1 MNPTWINYQNKQI
14 QEPKQSKVVWAC
26 GGITP
31 KPNIPWT
38 PKKMSMGTSQNQQ
51 FVNPKIVVL
60 CKSQNQQAHEPK
72 EKVMDEKVETNNPWC
87 REPKKPMG
95 KCRKVQTNNPW
106 TQIASG

>member
-1 MNPTWINYQNKQI
+1 
-14 QEPKQSKVVWAC
+14 
-26 GGITP
+26 
-31 KPNIPWT
+31 
-38 PKKMSMGTSQNQQ
+38 
-51 FVNPKIVVL
+51 L